1 MVGFIWNYPSYTLKL
16 GLPFALLDPLAA
28 SNRLKKVS
36 PVISSLYILFYP
48 LLGAIDDFKFPGMA
62 APMTY
67 TTDLVYVSDL
77 CGQP

>member
-28 SNRLKKVS
+28 SNRMKQFS
-36 PVISSLYILFYP
+36 PVISSLDIPFYP

-62 APMTY
+62 APLTY

-77 CGQP
+77 CD